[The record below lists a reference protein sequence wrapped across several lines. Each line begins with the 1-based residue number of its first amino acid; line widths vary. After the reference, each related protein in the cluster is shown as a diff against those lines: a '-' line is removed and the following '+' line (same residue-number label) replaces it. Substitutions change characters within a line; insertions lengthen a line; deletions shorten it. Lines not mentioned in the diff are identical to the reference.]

1 MEGALAMS
9 YLSYLLQQLSEKK
22 EQLTR
27 LKNTTTTIL
36 NLQDIFVQQESSV
49 DAPALTASLWN
60 GNTARNFADKREVVK
75 SSYID
80 ITYSQIGSA
89 IQVIRNKISSIQVEI
104 QTLET
109 NIERERTRIKNERK
123 DEN

>member
-1 MEGALAMS
+1 MS
-9 YLSYLLQQLSEKK
+9 YLSYLLQQLSEKR

-27 LKNTTTTIL
+27 LKKTKTTIL

-49 DAPALTASLWN
+49 DAPRLTASLWN
-60 GNTARNFADKREVVK
+60 GNTARSFVDKREVVK

-80 ITYSQIGSA
+80 ITYSQIGYA
-89 IQVIRNKISSIQVEI
+89 IKVIDDKISSIQVEI

-109 NIERERTRIKNERK
+109 NIEREKARIENERK
-123 DEN
+123 VENQ